1 MSVLKLN
8 INDTVTVALTE
19 VGIEKLYEHY
29 RNRRSIG
36 LVKYHHKA
44 ENIYKFQIWELMRI
58 FGKYMELGAT
68 QYFEDNMICMN
79 QKEVQIT

>member
-1 MSVLKLN
+1 MSVSKIN

-29 RNRRSIG
+29 SNRRSIE

-44 ENIYKFQIWELMRI
+44 KNIYKFQIWELMHI
-58 FGKYMELGAT
+58 FGKYIEGAT
-68 QYFEDNMICMN
+68 QYFEDNMITMN
-79 QKEVQIT
+79 SKDVEIR